1 MDGTP
6 GRNAGIDQAFAQ
18 GVLKALRQQSEAHNA
33 ERREEMQLMLRSAM
47 LDRQELQRQ
56 MRDAMLLMQ
65 EATAEQTRQLREVMA
80 EQKAEKSQ
88 QIPAAASPHVG
99 EARHS
104 EQRETLL
111 AMQLQFQ
118 QDMKIFM
125 TQQMQEMKHVLLQRV
140 EEHKEAT
147 AAAQE
152 QQGQQI
158 QEMQEIQQ
166 EFRSDMKC
174 VQHDLQRL
182 LHEPPPNHAKV
193 QQIDQLRTDA
203 QQKFADLL
211 FQVGAVHDSLEGIQA
226 SQPLEQL
233 RTELQQV
240 HSRQVTLWNHCARLE
255 SDIYTEEEVFS
266 STEGWLQATD
276 EYEDDQPKSEPLLEQ
291 IAALK
296 RTYTA
301 LQPELEELRQMQR
314 VHTEQV
320 QAIERAHAEQCAK
333 LRAEHAAQ
341 MKQSE
346 AEMQALKASC
356 EEQASTCAAQLQ
368 TLEELRKLHSVH
380 TQQMQALETAHA
392 EQLQK
397 LEQRVTEPRGL
408 EQQHQTALE
417 QLGKQVRDLEQ
428 QQQADAKKVKALE
441 QQQFAFETRQMA
453 ALQRLLE
460 AERLRRHSESLAED
474 QRHHEQMAA
483 LRNQRLRANEKL
495 LSSKELAF
503 DDPPRIS
510 PGSFTTP
517 PGFSGGRGGKLM
529 RPSAPWPHSP
539 PRSRTPVF
547 PHEQAKLQD
556 NDPRPSP
563 D

>member
-18 GVLKALRQQSEAHNA
+18 GVLEALRQQSEDHNA

-47 LDRQELQRQ
+47 LDRQELHQQ
-56 MRDAMLLMQ
+56 MRDAMLQMQ
-65 EATAEQTRQLREVMA
+65 EAMAKQTRQLREVMA

-99 EARHS
+99 EASNS
-104 EQRETLL
+104 EQRDALL

-140 EEHKEAT
+140 EEHKEDT

-203 QQKFADLL
+203 KQKFADLL

-240 HSRQVTLWNHCARLE
+240 HSRQGDLDAA
-255 SDIYTEEEVFS
+255 I
-266 STEGWLQATD
+266 
-276 EYEDDQPKSEPLLEQ
+276 KEQ
-291 IAALK
+291 
-296 RTYTA
+296 
-301 LQPELEELRQMQR
+301 
-314 VHTEQV
+314 H
-320 QAIERAHAEQCAK
+320 AK
-333 LRAEHAAQ
+333 LTGGADEAPCTLADCLAQ
-341 MKQSE
+341 HN
-346 AEMQALKASC
+346 
-356 EEQASTCAAQLQ
+356 
-368 TLEELRKLHSVH
+368 ELHERIDEIL
-380 TQQMQALETAHA
+380 
-392 EQLQK
+392 
-397 LEQRVTEPRGL
+397 
-408 EQQHQTALE
+408 
-417 QLGKQVRDLEQ
+417 LGW
-428 QQQADAKKVKALE
+428 
-441 QQQFAFETRQMA
+441 
-453 ALQRLLE
+453 
-460 AERLRRHSESLAED
+460 
-474 QRHHEQMAA
+474 
-483 LRNQRLRANEKL
+483 
-495 LSSKELAF
+495 
-503 DDPPRIS
+503 PW
-510 PGSFTTP
+510 P
-517 PGFSGGRGGKLM
+517 PG
-529 RPSAPWPHSP
+529 
-539 PRSRTPVF
+539 RSSR
-547 PHEQAKLQD
+547 
-556 NDPRPSP
+556 
-563 D
+563 

>member
-18 GVLKALRQQSEAHNA
+18 GVLEALRQQSEAHNA

-240 HSRQVTLWNHCARLE
+240 HSRQGDLEAAIKDLLAQHNELNERLNDNHNENQADIARLETDKDIIWNHCARLE
-255 SDIYTEEEVFS
+255 SEIYTEEELVAS
-266 STEGWLQATD
+266 KLVWLEPTD
-276 EYEDDQPKSEPLLEQ
+276 ESEEDQPTIEEDNTKGEPLHEK

-301 LQPELEELRQMQR
+301 LQPELE
-314 VHTEQV
+314 
-320 QAIERAHAEQCAK
+320 
-333 LRAEHAAQ
+333 
-341 MKQSE
+341 
-346 AEMQALKASC
+346 
-356 EEQASTCAAQLQ
+356 
-368 TLEELRKLHSVH
+368 
-380 TQQMQALETAHA
+380 
-392 EQLQK
+392 
-397 LEQRVTEPRGL
+397 
-408 EQQHQTALE
+408 
-417 QLGKQVRDLEQ
+417 
-428 QQQADAKKVKALE
+428 
-441 QQQFAFETRQMA
+441 
-453 ALQRLLE
+453 
-460 AERLRRHSESLAED
+460 
-474 QRHHEQMAA
+474 
-483 LRNQRLRANEKL
+483 
-495 LSSKELAF
+495 
-503 DDPPRIS
+503 
-510 PGSFTTP
+510 
-517 PGFSGGRGGKLM
+517 
-529 RPSAPWPHSP
+529 
-539 PRSRTPVF
+539 
-547 PHEQAKLQD
+547 
-556 NDPRPSP
+556 
-563 D
+563 